1 MDFDGKGRDLSDIYI
16 LKEKVKGKFFE
27 DEKKAELKIADHH
40 RKYKHYDT
48 AYRITDLILKKVKK
62 VLPDGTQILFFPA
75 DAYNP
80 QMNDFSQICIDNQL
94 TVDQAVAH
102 QLNAARFEREEVVF
116 TYDNYHWN
124 ERGHEVVAEALLGKI
139 ASMLGLKNDEL

>member
-1 MDFDGKGRDLSDIYI
+1 M
-16 LKEKVKGKFFE
+16 
-27 DEKKAELKIADHH
+27 KK
-40 RKYKHYDT
+40 R
-48 AYRITDLILKKVKK
+48 
-62 VLPDGTQILFFPA
+62 LFFPA

-102 QLNAARFEREEVVF
+102 QLNAARFERKEVVF

-124 ERGHEVVAEALLGKI
+124 ERGHEVVAEALLEKI
-139 ASMLGLKNDEL
+139 TSMLDLPNDEL

>member
-1 MDFDGKGRDLSDIYI
+1 M
-16 LKEKVKGKFFE
+16 
-27 DEKKAELKIADHH
+27 KK
-40 RKYKHYDT
+40 KHYDT
-48 AYRITDLILKKVKK
+48 SYKITDLILKKVKK
-62 VLPDGTQILFFPA
+62 GLPKETQILFFPA

-80 QMNDFSQICIDNQL
+80 QMNDFSQICLDNELTIDQ
-94 TVDQAVAH
+94 TVAH

-139 ASMLGLKNDEL
+139 SSMLDLNNDEL